1 MSFLKPKSVTEVNDY
16 SPLIFFGKMGL
27 FMNDPNAPLQGRK
40 EAWVS
45 ASVPA
50 LCLCK
55 HQH

>member
-40 EAWVS
+40 EAWGQCERTRP
-45 ASVPA
+45 VPV
-50 LCLCK
+50 
-55 HQH
+55 